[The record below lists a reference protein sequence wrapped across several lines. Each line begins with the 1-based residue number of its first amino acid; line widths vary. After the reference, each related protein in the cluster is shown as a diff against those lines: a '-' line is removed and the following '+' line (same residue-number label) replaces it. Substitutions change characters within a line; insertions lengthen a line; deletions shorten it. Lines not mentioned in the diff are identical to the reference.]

1 MKIWV
6 GITGLKNPIIDP
18 HRSLCYNY
26 YGIEL
31 QDENGLDN
39 DLNQSINQ
47 STLFKHGK
55 WLSKLVFR
63 HADVK
68 IKTSD

>member
-6 GITGLKNPIIDP
+6 GKTGLKNPIIDP

-31 QDENGLDN
+31 QDENGHDN
-39 DLNQSINQ
+39 DL
-47 STLFKHGK
+47 
-55 WLSKLVFR
+55 
-63 HADVK
+63 
-68 IKTSD
+68 

>member
-18 HRSLCYNY
+18 HRSSGYKY
-26 YGIEL
+26 RIKL

-39 DLNQSINQ
+39 DL
-47 STLFKHGK
+47 
-55 WLSKLVFR
+55 
-63 HADVK
+63 
-68 IKTSD
+68 